1 MEQQIEQI
9 TSAWRLSAT
18 PFLSELSISASNPIF
33 IQISNPKSS
42 DFEKQNCICEIS
54 GVNSRDIAE
63 KRFDSGK
70 DNRGNRKSDSWIF
83 KPKISDLINFTSAVV
98 EIVVV
103 VVGAVVLDDG
113 GAAVVEAGAVVDDV
127 AENDEILFLDFK
139 IQFWKFRYSIFA
151 FQFSEINDDFP
162 KIIIRSKF
170 IFFMISRFRVK
181 SADPAQN

>member
-1 MEQQIEQI
+1 M
-9 TSAWRLSAT
+9 
-18 PFLSELSISASNPIF
+18 
-33 IQISNPKSS
+33 
-42 DFEKQNCICEIS
+42 
-54 GVNSRDIAE
+54 
-63 KRFDSGK
+63 
-70 DNRGNRKSDSWIF
+70 
-83 KPKISDLINFTSAVV
+83 
-98 EIVVV
+98 
-103 VVGAVVLDDG
+103 VGAVVLDAG

-139 IQFWKFRYSIFA
+139 IQFWKFQYSIFA